1 MSLLA
6 PPSSPGHPSAPQTR
20 LVHKRRS
27 VKGLFIVLPAVLSRF
42 SHPWLLQGSIQGG
55 VKAFFSLLPREAPP
69 TSTAGLRLE
78 PADGF
83 ITLVCGGGEIRP
95 SFLLFLLLFPFNN
108 IAGV

>member
-83 ITLVCGGGEIRP
+83 ITLVCGAEKYVLVS
-95 SFLLFLLLFPFNN
+95 SFFYYYFLFIN

>member
-27 VKGLFIVLPAVLSRF
+27 VKGLFIVPPAVLSRF
-42 SHPWLLQGSIQGG
+42 SHPWLLQGSIQEG
-55 VKAFFSLLPREAPP
+55 VKALFSLLPREAPP

-83 ITLVCGGGEIRP
+83 ITLVCGGKIRP
-95 SFLLFLLLFPFNN
+95 SFLLFYDYYFLFIN